1 MFSNDDI
8 IRMAGGVTYE
18 RGRQLYDA
26 GYVLDM
32 DVQTAGDYDEIVAS
46 VRGSGA
52 KVYET
57 DLLILRET
65 GELEECYC
73 ECPAFRSYDGICKHC
88 VAVWLQYRAEEGY
101 EEEEDG
107 QLTLDSIPGVTRGF
121 QRHTSPELA
130 ALFQRQA
137 LKKSLPVLQNDT
149 YGKVKLEP
157 EFTFDG
163 YRFLVSFK
171 VGVSRMYVLKDVL
184 DFEERMRNEE
194 DHSYGKNLQ
203 FHHTLQAFAEEWRP
217 LAEFLVRWADN
228 YRQAHTRISYGGYY
242 LDFSDKVR
250 DVSLRGND
258 IAEFLLSVKG
268 KTIHGNVAGTRKKDW
283 QVTEE
288 RLPRTLTITGDKDG
302 IGLKTSKFTFGGA
315 TGDYRIYFHDGKI
328 YLERK
333 KDLDP
338 ILDFLNSMT
347 ALGEREGYIE
357 KKDVPLFCRDYLP
370 VLKQYFKC
378 RMSGFDPAD
387 YQMEL
392 PRLKVYLDAPQ
403 RNMITAR
410 PVAVLGD
417 RELSLYGT
425 EQMALRDFRQEQ
437 AVKEILGKYSNAFDP
452 DRGIMAAADDD
463 ELAYEFLTEG
473 VPALQ
478 GLAEIYISDEL
489 KRMEVRSAPKISA
502 GVSLSGNLLELKL
515 TAGDLSREELIE
527 ILSRYNRKKKF
538 YRLPDGSF
546 VDARDSGLDTVA
558 ELKEGLQLTDGQLRR
573 EEISVQKYR
582 ALYLDA
588 QLKENSSMT
597 VWKDKAFRS
606 LIRNM
611 KTVEDNDFEIPP
623 ELEPILREYQ
633 KKGFLWLKTLQYNG
647 FGGILADDMGLGKTL
662 QVIAFLLSDYR
673 ESAGREREPQE
684 RELRESAP
692 QEGGETGG
700 QGLAQRG
707 ALIVSPAS
715 LVYNWKNEF
724 EKFAPEL
731 PIRMITGTAAE
742 RAELIGS
749 AGAGEILLTSYDL
762 LKRDIQEY
770 EACRFRCQI
779 IDEAQYIK
787 NHNTQS
793 AKAVK
798 EIQADFKLALTGTP
812 VENRLSELWS
822 IFDYLMPGFLYSYS
836 RFRDE
841 LETPIVQNADERATK
856 RLQKMIAP
864 FVLRRLKKDVLT
876 DLPDKLEETMVAQL
890 SGEQQK
896 LYDAHVKR
904 MMLMLDKQSE
914 AEFKTAKLT
923 ILAELTRL
931 RQLCCDPG
939 LIYEDYQGESAK
951 LELCVSMIKNAVD
964 GGHKLLLFSQF
975 TTMLDRLA
983 ARLRKEEIPYHMLT
997 GSTEKEKRAQ
1007 MAASFAEDEV
1017 PVFLISL
1024 KAGGTGLNLTAAD
1037 IVIHFD
1043 PWWNLAVQNQATD
1056 RAHRIGQKHVVNVYK
1071 LVMKDT
1077 IEENILKLQDKKK
1090 ELADQILNGESLNG
1104 SSLTREDLMELLKGE

>member
-8 IRMAGGVTYE
+8 IRMAGRVTYE

-32 DVQTAGDYDEIVAS
+32 DVQTEGDYDVIAAS
-46 VRGSGA
+46 VRGSGR

-107 QLTLDSIPGVTRGF
+107 QLTLDSIPGVRRGF
-121 QRHTSPELA
+121 QKHTSPELA

-163 YRFLVSFK
+163 YRFVVSFK
-171 VGVSRMYVLKDVL
+171 IGVSRMYVLKDVL
-184 DFEERMRNEE
+184 EFEELMRNEA

-203 FHHTLQAFAEEWRP
+203 FHHTLQAFAEEWRL

-228 YRQAHTRISYGGYY
+228 YRQAHMRVSYGGYY

-250 DVSLRGND
+250 DVSLKGND

-288 RLPRTLTITGDKDG
+288 RLPRTLAITGEKDG
-302 IGLKTSKFTFGGA
+302 IELKTSKFTYGGA
-315 TGDYRIYFHDGKI
+315 TGDYRVYFHEGKI

-333 KDLDP
+333 KDLEP
-338 ILDFLNSMT
+338 ILDFLDSMT
-347 ALGEREGYIE
+347 ALGDRAGYIE

-392 PRLKVYLDAPQ
+392 TKLKVYLDAPQ
-403 RNMITAR
+403 RNMLTAR
-410 PVAVLGD
+410 PVAVLGEQ
-417 RELSLYGT
+417 ELSLYGT
-425 EQMALRDFRQEQ
+425 ERMALRDIRQEQ
-437 AVKEILGKYSNAFDP
+437 LLKELLGKYSNAFDST
-452 DRGIMAAADDD
+452 RGSMVIADDD

-478 GLAEIYISDEL
+478 ALAEIYISDEL

-502 GVSLSGNLLELKL
+502 GVSLNGNLLELKL
-515 TAGDLSREELIE
+515 TAGELSRDELIE

-588 QLKENSSMT
+588 QLKENFSMT

-611 KTVEDNDFEIPP
+611 KTIEDNDFEIPP
-623 ELEPILREYQ
+623 ELEGVLREYQ

-673 ESAGREREPQE
+673 ES
-684 RELRESAP
+684 
-692 QEGGETGG
+692 GG
-700 QGLAQRG
+700 QSLAQRG

-724 EKFAPEL
+724 EKFGPEL

-742 RAELIGS
+742 RAELIKN
-749 AGAGEILLTSYDL
+749 AGEREILLTSYDL
-762 LKRDIQEY
+762 LKRDLQEY

-787 NHNTQS
+787 NHNTQA

-822 IFDYLMPGFLYSYS
+822 IFDYLMPGFLYSYN

-914 AEFKTAKLT
+914 AEFKTAKIT
-923 ILAELTRL
+923 ILAELTKL

-939 LIYEDYQGESAK
+939 LIYEDYQGASAK
-951 LELCVSMIKNAVD
+951 LELCVSMIRNAVD
-964 GGHKLLLFSQF
+964 GGHKILLFSQF

-1007 MAASFAEDEV
+1007 MAAAFAEDEV

-1104 SSLTREDLMELLKGE
+1104 SSLTREDLMELLRGE